1 MQSYVHT
8 KCPVL
13 RPVPEN
19 DTRSMILPEYQ
30 SERSSRQSSRQS
42 SRVAACKNEMQTFGI
57 RVLKGAFLRS
67 LSERVFRQFQGTF

>member
-8 KCPVL
+8 KCLVL

-19 DTRSMILPEYQ
+19 DTRSMILPGYQ
-30 SERSSRQSSRQS
+30 SERSSRQS

-57 RVLKGAFLRS
+57 RVLKGAFVRS